1 MNNPLILIVIFY
13 ILGIII
19 GKTVAF
25 PLWFVLLLILFSIGF
40 LLYGIIKNINTH
52 YFFIILFF
60 LIGLLNIQI
69 RNLPPPKDDISN
81 FPNSKY
87 STIIGRIA
95 DEPRFKEDKAFF
107 TLDVEKVNDKNVSGL
122 LSVVSKRSR
131 LEYGDKIDLKGKLE
145 GIDDLTNPGI
155 LSYAQYLKNRGIRC
169 RVRSPRAPPK
179 VIGHGGD
186 FFKKLSINLKNR
198 LMLIPQ
204 KTLPEPYS
212 TLLSSIVFGTKAAKA
227 PREIK
232 DTYKRAGVAHL
243 LVASGMHLGILV
255 GVCLFLVR
263 SLRLPLWLG
272 ILITSA
278 VNIFYA
284 LMTGAGPSILRAAI
298 MAEIMLVG
306 LLFEKEKEVYTSMA
320 IAAFLILLF
329 NPKVLF
335 EVGFQ
340 LSFAAT
346 WALVYVAPVMNE
358 RINDKMPKALSSL
371 VSVAIAPVLATVPIT
386 LFHFSQTSIVGVL
399 TNILLLPWIG
409 FVVILGFVST
419 VLGSIFLPL
428 GELINGANLILLWIA
443 HQIVSSLASFPFAM
457 LYLAPPKFPLVI
469 GYYTA
474 LVLGAEVVR
483 RGKIPKLNRF
493 RLITLAL
500 VVVCVLL
507 WNTALSSP
515 IKGLTI
521 TVLDVGQGDSIL
533 IEAPSG
539 KKILVD
545 GGEEKMGERIVIAY
559 LQKRGINKLDMVI
572 LTHPHEDH
580 VGGLRPLLQKI
591 KVGTVLDPGA
601 PYNTRSYRLFKELI
615 RRNKIKHLTAR
626 AGQMISFG
634 KEVRAKILHPMSPF
648 LENINDVSIVFRL
661 RYKDFTMMFTGD
673 NEKEGEEQILARFF
687 PDLLDSD
694 ILKVGHHGSRTS
706 TSDYFLDAVN
716 PQIAV
721 ISCGRR
727 NKFRHPHKST
737 LQKLRG
743 RGINIY
749 RTDKHGA
756 VVIKTDGE
764 RIRVIVSK

>member
-1 MNNPLILIVIFY
+1 MIYITAAY
-13 ILGIII
+13 ILGIVLGNMVILPI
-19 GKTVAF
+19 
-25 PLWFVLLLILFSIGF
+25 LLILLLILFSIAF
-40 LLYGIIKNINTH
+40 LLYGIIRNLNIH
-52 YFFIILFF
+52 YVFIILFL

-87 STIIGRIA
+87 STIIGRIN
-95 DEPRFKEDKAFF
+95 DEPRFKEDKVFF
-107 TLDVEKVNDKNVSGL
+107 TLNIEKVDDREASGL
-122 LSVVSKRSR
+122 LSVISKRSH
-131 LEYGDKIDLKGKLE
+131 LGYGDKIELKGKVE
-145 GIDDLTNPGI
+145 EIDDLTNPGI
-155 LSYAQYLKNRGIRC
+155 LSYAQYLKSRGIRC

-179 VIGHGGD
+179 FIGHGGN
-186 FFKKLSINLKNR
+186 FFKKLSIDLKNR

-204 KTLPEPYS
+204 KTLPEPYA

-227 PREIK
+227 PKEIK

-263 SLRLPLWLG
+263 SLRLPLGVG
-272 ILITSA
+272 IMITSA

-329 NPKVLF
+329 NPKVIF

-346 WALVYVAPVMNE
+346 WAMVYVAPVINE
-358 RINDKMPKALSSL
+358 RIKDKMPKALSSL
-371 VSVAIAPVLATVPIT
+371 VSVAIAPVLATVPLT

-443 HQIVSSLASFPFAM
+443 HQIVSGLASLPFAM
-457 LYLAPPKFPLVI
+457 LYLAPPKIPLVI

-474 LVLGAEVVR
+474 LILGVEVVR
-483 RGKIPKLNRF
+483 RGKMPKLNQF
-493 RLITLAL
+493 RIIAIVLA
-500 VVVCVLL
+500 VVCILL
-507 WNTALSSP
+507 WNSALSTA

-533 IEAPSG
+533 IESPSG

-545 GGEEKMGERIVIAY
+545 GGEERMGERIIIPY

-591 KVGTVLDPGA
+591 KVDTVLDPGA
-601 PYNTRSYRLFKELI
+601 PYNTKSYKIFKELI
-615 RRNKIKHLTAR
+615 KQNCIKYQIAR
-626 AGQMISFG
+626 AGQVISFG
-634 KEVRAKILHPMSPF
+634 KELKAYVLHPTLPF
-648 LENINDVSIVFRL
+648 SDNINNVSIVFNL
-661 RYKDFTMMFTGD
+661 KYKNFSMLFTGD
-673 NEKEGEEQILARFF
+673 NEEEGEERILENF
-687 PDLLDSD
+687 PGSSLVAD

-706 TSDYFLDAVN
+706 SSDHFLEAVS
-716 PQIAV
+716 PSVAV

-727 NKFRHPHKST
+727 NKFKHPHKST
-737 LQKLRG
+737 LTKFKSKRVKV
-743 RGINIY
+743 Y
-749 RTDKHGA
+749 RTDLQGA
-756 VVIKTDGE
+756 IVIRSDGE
-764 RIRVIVSK
+764 KFSISPQK